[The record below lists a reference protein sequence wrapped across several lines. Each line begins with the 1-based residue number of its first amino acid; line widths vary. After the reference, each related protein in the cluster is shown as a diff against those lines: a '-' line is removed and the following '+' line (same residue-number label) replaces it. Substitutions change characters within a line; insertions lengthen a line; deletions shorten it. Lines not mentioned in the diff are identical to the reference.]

1 MRGERFDA
9 KPALAQLKSFQLRT
23 VDYVFDRLHGPD
35 QVRHFLVADEVGL
48 GKTMIARGVIAK
60 TIERLW
66 DDAKRIDILYI
77 CSNQAIAQQ
86 NLNRLNVIG
95 KEAMALPTR
104 ITLVPLQLRGDDSL
118 ASNKVNFIS
127 LTPGTTFNLKSTTG
141 VIDERAL
148 LVRLLEPFARFTP
161 LRNALQVRAGDGNWD
176 WHVEHMTLEGV
187 DTTIV
192 RRFRAAIERS
202 NKLQCDLA
210 EVCRLFDRRRGSYP
224 WQSVSARD
232 MLVGELRKALSHAC
246 VSALKPDL
254 IILDEFQRFRE
265 LLRGDGDAGE
275 LARALF
281 EYGDEATGARTLLL
295 SATPYKMLT
304 LSDDD
309 PAEGDHYADF
319 LETVGFLHGRERA
332 AQAAADLDAEMRRF
346 RGFLQRLPA
355 STPDAK
361 QARKGVERRLRR
373 VMSRTERVGST
384 AERDSMLTEPPMP
397 ATVGPSDLHQAAAAS
412 RVALAADAPEITE
425 YWKSAPYLLNFMRD
439 YTLKRRLKERSSKPD
454 PALVAALAKA
464 ETLAL
469 RREAIEAY
477 EPIDP
482 ANGRLRALMS
492 DLFDAGLDQQLWI
505 APSLPYYGPATTGV
519 PATKALVFS
528 AWQMVPDAIASLVS
542 YEAERRMGAAAL
554 KRPYSEATRRRPLQ
568 FRLEH
573 GRPAALRSLNLVYPS
588 PTLARLGDPLAIF
601 AAAAERPGLDAM
613 RAAVRDRIVAGL
625 GCLLSA
631 GGGELSGS
639 RDWEWSTAASIDAA
653 LRTGAGTWLAD
664 GASFAWTG
672 DEAGFREHVAEL
684 RRVAADGTPPS
695 IESTAVDLMVDVALG
710 SPAVC
715 ALRALRRIAPELSWH
730 DPALLESATL
740 VAWGFRTLFNQHE
753 AVALLRQESEEHY
766 WRNVLA
772 HCAANNLQAVLD
784 EYAHYLVDGEG
795 LSGKSAAERV
805 TGVAKAMASALSIRP
820 SQIDLDDVGIE
831 DGKIILRP
839 PIRMR
844 GRFAMRLAEMKDE
857 EGGTVRLGTVR
868 KAFNS
873 PFRPFVLATTSIG
886 QEGLDFHPYCHRVYH
901 WNLPGNPVDLEQREG
916 RVHRFKGHAVRL
928 NVAAAHADAIRNSNA
943 APADPWAA
951 MFTAAQRAA
960 PNHGQLVPYWIYEGP
975 AKIERRVPML
985 PFSRETTRLAWLKRS
1000 LTIYRLAFG
1009 QPRQDDLLAHLTRLI
1024 GEGFDLSELEQLQI
1038 KLQP

>member
-9 KPALAQLKSFQLRT
+9 APALAQLKRFQRRT

-48 GKTMIARGVIAK
+48 GKTMVARGVIAK
-60 TIERLW
+60 TIEKLW
-66 DDAKRIDILYI
+66 DGAKRIDILYI

-104 ITLVPLQLRGDDSL
+104 ITLVPLQLRGNDSL

-148 LVRLLEPFARFTP
+148 LVRLLEPFAGFTS
-161 LRNALQVRAGDGNWD
+161 LRNAFQVGAGDGNWD
-176 WHVEHMTLEGV
+176 WHVDQMTLEGV
-187 DTTIV
+187 DVTIV
-192 RRFRAAIERS
+192 RRFRAAVERS
-202 NKLQCDLA
+202 NKLQVDIA
-210 EVCRLFDRRRGSYP
+210 EVCRLFARRRESYP
-224 WQSVSARD
+224 WHAVSTRNA
-232 MLVGELRKALSHAC
+232 LVGELRKALSHAC

-281 EYGDEATGARTLLL
+281 EYGNETTGARTLLL

-304 LSDDD
+304 LSDDE
-309 PAEGDHYADF
+309 PADGDHYADF
-319 LETVGFLHGRERA
+319 LETIGFLHGRERA
-332 AQAAADLDAEMRRF
+332 AQATADLDSEMRRF
-346 RGFLQRLPA
+346 RVFLQRLPA
-355 STPDAK
+355 STADAK
-361 QARKGVERRLRR
+361 RARKGVEWRLKR

-384 AERDSMLTEPPMP
+384 AERDSMLAETPMP
-397 ATVGPSDLHQAAAAS
+397 STIDTVDLHQAAAIS
-412 RVALAADAPEITE
+412 RVALAADAPETTE

-439 YTLKRRLKERSSKPD
+439 YTLKRRLKELSPSPD

-469 RREAIEAY
+469 RREAIEGY

-482 ANGRLRALMS
+482 ANGRLRALTS

-505 APSLPYYGPATTGV
+505 VPSLPYYGPASPGI

-528 AWQMVPDAIASLVS
+528 AWQMVPDMIAALVS
-542 YEAERRMGAAAL
+542 YEVERRMGSAAL
-554 KRPYSEATRRRPLQ
+554 KRPYSEAARRRPLQ

-588 PTLARLGDPLAIF
+588 PTLAKLGDPLAIF
-601 AAAAERPGLDAM
+601 ASASERLGLDAM
-613 RAAVRDRIVAGL
+613 REAVRDRIVAGL
-625 GCLLSA
+625 RHLTPASGVEPA
-631 GGGELSGS
+631 GS
-639 RDWEWSTAASIDAA
+639 REWEWSTAASIDAA
-653 LRTGAGTWLAD
+653 FRTGAAAWLAD
-664 GASFAWTG
+664 GASFGWTG
-672 DEAGFREHVAEL
+672 DETGFREHIAEL
-684 RRVAADGTPPS
+684 RRVATGGTPPS
-695 IESTAVDLMVDVALG
+695 IDAAAVDLLVDVALG

-715 ALRALRRIAPELSWH
+715 ALRALRRIAPELAWD
-730 DPALLESATL
+730 DPTLLENAAR

-753 AVALLRQESEEHY
+753 AVALLMQESEEHY
-766 WRNVLA
+766 WRNVLT

-784 EYAHYLVDGEG
+784 EYAHYLVEGEG
-795 LSGKSAAERV
+795 LSGQGAAKRV

-820 SQIDLDDVGIE
+820 SQIDVDDVGVE
-831 DGKIILRP
+831 DGRIVVRP

-857 EGGTVRLGTVR
+857 EGGAVRLSTVRE
-868 KAFNS
+868 AFNS

-928 NVAAAHADAIRNSNA
+928 NVAAAHADAVRNGGT

-951 MFTAAQRAA
+951 MFAAARRATRSRDE
-960 PNHGQLVPYWIYEGP
+960 LVPYWIYEGP
-975 AKIERRVPML
+975 AKVERRVPML

-1024 GEGFDLSELEQLQI
+1024 GEGFDPQDMEELQI